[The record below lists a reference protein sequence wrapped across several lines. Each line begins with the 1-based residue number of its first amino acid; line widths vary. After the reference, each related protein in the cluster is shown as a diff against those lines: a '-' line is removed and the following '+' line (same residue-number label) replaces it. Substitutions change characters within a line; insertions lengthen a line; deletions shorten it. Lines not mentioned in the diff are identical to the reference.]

1 MEGASREKDS
11 DNEETEVRGNCFSFF
26 PEMLRSRPPRGG
38 LIPKGQLNDRM
49 IRSMPE
55 NGRYCCVKAALHQ
68 ERRPL
73 PRCGADTLRVMTLQE
88 RLQEPNVSLSW
99 ASCQQVVKQRKV
111 LRWPLA
117 P

>member
-1 MEGASREKDS
+1 MRSVPKVQRGAYVAAIRVGMEGTSRGKDS

-26 PEMLRSRPPRGG
+26 PEMLRSRPPRRG

-55 NGRYCCVKAALHQ
+55 NGRYCCVTAALHQ

-73 PRCGADTLRVMTLQE
+73 PRCGADTLRVMTLRE
-88 RLQEPNVSLSW
+88 EAAR
-99 ASCQQVVKQRKV
+99 A
-111 LRWPLA
+111 
-117 P
+117 